1 MSTRRDFVKTTCLSL
16 AFTLP
21 MEPKLRFGMAAPAEP
36 DSALAPSAFLR
47 IDRNGAI
54 TIWANKSE
62 MGQGIRTSMAM
73 AVAEELG
80 ADWSRVKVQQASS
93 AAKFGDLGITGGSQS
108 TRGTFKPYRIVG
120 ATAREMLI
128 SAAANRWK
136 VNRAACRAE
145 MGFILHGK
153 KRIAFGDL
161 VKAASKLEPP
171 KDPPL
176 RDPKDF
182 HIVGTDVKRVDGP
195 DIVTGRAQFGSDL
208 KLPGMLYASVE
219 RCPVFGGKLKSM
231 DDSAA
236 KAVPGVKRI
245 LAISSGVAV
254 LADSTWAALR
264 GREAL
269 KLQWDEGAHATA
281 STAEIRKDFEAR
293 LKAPGKVVRK
303 EGEGLAAMGGDAV
316 HARYDCPFLAHATM
330 EPMVGVADVRP
341 DRCDIYAPS
350 QGPGW
355 SMAAIQQLTGLKAE
369 QIEVHIPLLG
379 GGFGRRAMPDF
390 ILEAVECSKAAGAPV
405 KVQYSREDDTQ
416 HDYYRPGS
424 LHDLSASLD
433 EKGRALAWHHRF
445 TGPSIAASLKMPWPP
460 EAAELSGAAD
470 LAYEIP
476 NLQVEW
482 AQSDTPIPV
491 GFWRAVPASFNPFVT
506 ESFLDELAHKAGK
519 NPLAFRLG
527 LLKQDGKRK
536 VGKDEL
542 DASRLRQVIELA
554 AAKAGWKA
562 WHLAKHP
569 KGRGMGIAA
578 HAYLDCGTYVAE
590 VAEVEVK
597 PDGAVKVHRVVCA
610 VDCGLAVN
618 PLNIRAQMESG
629 IIYGLSAALHGEIT
643 LEKGRVAQGNF
654 NDYPVLRLA
663 DTPKIEVHI
672 VKSDLPPGGVGEP
685 GLPPIAPAVAN
696 AIFAATGKRIRSLPM
711 TPGKILKAGRA

>member
-21 MEPKLRFGMAAPAEP
+21 MEPRLRFGLAEP
-36 DSALAPSAFLR
+36 PPPEGAFAPSAFLR
-47 IDRNGAI
+47 IDEDGTI

-62 MGQGIRTSMAM
+62 MGQGIRTSIAM
-73 AVAEELG
+73 AVAEELE
-80 ADWSRVKVQQASS
+80 ADWSKVMVRQASS

-108 TRGTFKPYRIVG
+108 TRGTFMPYRIVG
-120 ATAREMLI
+120 ATAREMLL
-128 SAAANRWK
+128 SAAAAKWK
-136 VNRAACRAE
+136 VSPATCRAE
-145 MGFILHGK
+145 KGFIVHGK
-153 KRIAFGDL
+153 KRIAFGKL
-161 VKAASKLEPP
+161 VKAASRLEPP

-176 RDPKDF
+176 KDPKDF
-182 HIVGTDVKRVDGP
+182 HLIGTDVKRVDGP
-195 DIVTGRAQFGSDL
+195 DIVMGRAKFGSDMR
-208 KLPGMLYASVE
+208 LPGMLYASVE
-219 RCPVFGGKLKSM
+219 RCPVFGGKLKSV
-231 DDSAA
+231 DDAAA
-236 KAVPGVKRI
+236 KAVPGVKRVI
-245 LAISSGVAV
+245 TIPSGVAV
-254 LADSTWAALR
+254 LADSTWAALK

-269 KLQWDEGAHATA
+269 KLQWDEGANATA
-281 STAEIRKDFEAR
+281 STAEIRKGFEAR
-293 LKAPGKVVRK
+293 LKTPGKVVRK
-303 EGEGLAAMGGDAV
+303 EGDGSAALGENAI

-330 EPMVGVADVRP
+330 EPMVGMADVKQ

-355 SMAAIQQLTGLKAE
+355 SMAAIQQVTGLKAE

-390 ILEAVECSKAAGAPV
+390 ILEAVQCSKTAGVPV
-405 KVQYSREDDTQ
+405 KVQYSREDDTK
-416 HDYYRPGS
+416 HDYFRPGT

-433 EKGRALAWHHRF
+433 GKGQALAWHHRY

-460 EAAELSGAAD
+460 EATELSGAAD

-519 NPLAFRLG
+519 NPLDFRVA

-536 VGKDEL
+536 VGHDEL
-542 DASRLRQVIELA
+542 DPARLRQVIELA
-554 AAKAGWKA
+554 AAKAGWKV
-562 WHLAKHP
+562 WHLAKHA

-578 HAYLDCGTYVAE
+578 HAYLECGTYVAQ

-597 PDGAVKVHRVVCA
+597 SDGAVKVHRVVCA

-629 IIYGLSAALHGEIT
+629 IIFGLSAALHGEIT
-643 LEKGRVAQGNF
+643 LEQGRVVQNSYA
-654 NDYPVLRLA
+654 DYPVLRLA
-663 DTPKIEVHI
+663 DSPRIEIHI
-672 VKSDLPPGGVGEP
+672 VKSSLPPGGVGEP

-696 AIFAATGKRIRSLPM
+696 AIFAATGKRIRSMPM
-711 TPGKILKAGRA
+711 TPEKILKAARA